1 MHTHTHTQVDGVSAT
16 PKHMTQQLLGSDL
29 VGSEVHICVRK
40 GMGGVEEVVL
50 VRDHL
55 SAVRAVDEL
64 DVAFEELVATVER
77 LEGSKEATGVCV
89 CVCVCVCVL

>member
-1 MHTHTHTQVDGVSAT
+1 
-16 PKHMTQQLLGSDL
+16 
-29 VGSEVHICVRK
+29 
-40 GMGGVEEVVL
+40 

-89 CVCVCVCVL
+89 CVCVCVCVVNGGWRLGPSSYVCAVACVYI